1 MILSV
6 SRILPLIQNLK
17 STTRQINY
25 AMIKGGAGHVTL
37 ISVLIVG
44 AVLRKVK
51 IIINGVNPIIQAV
64 SWLEISDF

>member
-1 MILSV
+1 
-6 SRILPLIQNLK
+6 
-17 STTRQINY
+17 
-25 AMIKGGAGHVTL
+25 MIKGGAGHVTL

-44 AVLRKVK
+44 AVIRKVK